1 MAEKTAE
8 EGVTRQG
15 TQTRGWDLA
24 SQEGTSPVPEQD
36 AEPGGMPPGPRP
48 RGPRPRGLPLSDS
61 TSDGGSAQHKQSL
74 NRNVTEEIIA
84 ISNDNTQF

>member
-48 RGPRPRGLPLSDS
+48 RAPSPGLASVGLHFRRRVSP
-61 TSDGGSAQHKQSL
+61 
-74 NRNVTEEIIA
+74 
-84 ISNDNTQF
+84 TQTKP